1 MNLKKK
7 EKEEDSKNNQRP
19 EYVSNEQMI
28 ENGVEIVKFSEEE
41 TNKIMEQKAENE
53 EKKKLKKQKKEKYKN
68 KNKSNKT
75 DNYHNNNN
83 RETFIF
89 HKRGASNFE
98 KRGHRY
104 NRTDYDYI
112 NVYDKYDNYDN
123 NSEFPRNNKRGGYN
137 HFYERGRPNRIFSG
151 NRGRRGRYRY

>member
-1 MNLKKK
+1 
-7 EKEEDSKNNQRP
+7 
-19 EYVSNEQMI
+19 MI

-53 EKKKLKKQKKEKYKN
+53 EKKKIKKQKKEKYKN
-68 KNKSNKT
+68 KSNKN

-83 RETFIF
+83 NNRENFIF
-89 HKRGASNFE
+89 HKRGANNFE

-104 NRTDYDYI
+104 NRTDYDYL
-112 NVYDKYDNYDN
+112 NLHDNYDN
-123 NSEFPRNNKRGGYN
+123 NDEFSKNNKRGGYN
-137 HFYERGRPNRIFSG
+137 HFYERGRPNPIFRG